1 MKQSHFMIL
10 LPIPLTA
17 LFMIPY
23 QITCYILLDELIL
36 KIHPYRDFLYLLVQL
51 DKLMRKL
58 SSLIL
63 SRYFLRRQEMTKAYG
78 RKRTYLQFD

>member
-1 MKQSHFMIL
+1 
-10 LPIPLTA
+10 
-17 LFMIPY
+17 
-23 QITCYILLDELIL
+23 
-36 KIHPYRDFLYLLVQL
+36 
-51 DKLMRKL
+51 MRKL